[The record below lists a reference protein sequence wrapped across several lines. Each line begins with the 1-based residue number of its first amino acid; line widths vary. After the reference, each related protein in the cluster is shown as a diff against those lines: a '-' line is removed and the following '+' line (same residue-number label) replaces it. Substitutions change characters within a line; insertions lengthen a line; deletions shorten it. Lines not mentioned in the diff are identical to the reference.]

1 MQNAFT
7 EKHDRLSLGHVTANA
22 MFRSCSTELTM
33 IPSDSLVLIFS
44 GITNL
49 QPAVLDLDWH
59 WGPSQ
64 LKQGTNRGP
73 SFESSLMATLIED
86 CAS

>member
-1 MQNAFT
+1 MRNAFS
-7 EKHDRLSLGHVTANA
+7 EKLDRLSPGHVTAKA
-22 MFRSCSTELTM
+22 MFRTDSTKSTL
-33 IPSDSLVLIFS
+33 IPPDSLVLIFS
-44 GITNL
+44 GMTNL

-64 LKQGTNRGP
+64 LKLGTNRGP